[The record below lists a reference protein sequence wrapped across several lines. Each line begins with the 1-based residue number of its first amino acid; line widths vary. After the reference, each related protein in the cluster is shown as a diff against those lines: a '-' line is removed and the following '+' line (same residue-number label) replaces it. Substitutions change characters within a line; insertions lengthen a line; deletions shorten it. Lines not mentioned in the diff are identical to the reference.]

1 MPVFMKKTK
10 ELEAQTDA
18 FLDAI
23 SEAAITFKKGISSYL
38 YNEDSEFRK
47 RIQQVS
53 DYERKADDLRMEIET
68 SLYENTLIPESR
80 GDVLALLE
88 SIDNVVD
95 KMKETIIYFSI
106 ENPLIEDEFTPL
118 FEKVAEASVKSVEC
132 LVLAVRAFFKDIRS
146 VNNHIHKV
154 HYYEKEADSLSEE
167 LKRAIFASEYD
178 LAQKLHLSNFASS
191 VEKVSDYAESVSDRL
206 TIFVIKRRI

>member
-23 SEAAITFKKGISSYL
+23 SEAAITFSKGVVCYLNKRDDEFQKRLQQIS
-38 YNEDSEFRK
+38 E
-47 RIQQVS
+47 
-53 DYERKADDLRMEIET
+53 YERKADDLRMEIET
-68 SLYENTLIPESR
+68 TLYENTLIPESR

-106 ENPLIEDEFTPL
+106 ENPDIKEEFTAL
-118 FEKVAEASVKSVEC
+118 FAEVADASVKSVEY

-146 VNNHIHKV
+146 VNDHIHKV
-154 HYYEKEADSLSEE
+154 HYYEKDADRLSEE
-167 LKRAIFASEYD
+167 LKRAIFASNYD